1 MSKKILGLDL
11 GISSIGWA
19 IIEEFE
25 EKSQILGLGSRI
37 IPLSNDDKEE
47 FSTGNSISKNQKRTL
62 KRTQRKGYDRYQLRR
77 SALCKKLQELGMLP
91 DADLMNLN
99 SLQLYGL
106 RDKALNG
113 KIELKEIGR
122 IFYHL
127 NQKRGYKSSR
137 SDTNLDKKDT
147 DYVAQVKSNYSKIL
161 DERKTIGQHFYTQ
174 LQADKYFRI
183 KDIIFPREAYIE
195 EFNAICNEQKKYH
208 SQLSDEVISVLRDRI
223 IYYQRPLKSQKGL
236 VSICEFEGI
245 NRVDHRGNEIFT
257 GPKVTPR
264 SSPLF
269 QLCRI
274 WETVNNISLKTKNA
288 EGSKYKWSDFIP
300 TIEQKRDIV
309 AYLFKNKQLTSSEL
323 LKILNLNKSDVYL
336 NKQIERGIKGNHTYA
351 DIEAIIQNKDLLQFN
366 IAIIEDQSK
375 GFIIDKRTG
384 EIISEEQKYIVDP
397 SIEKEPFYHLWHTI
411 YSIKDLEE
419 CALALQNKFSISLEE
434 AEKLAKLDF
443 TKDGFGEKSSKAIR
457 KILPYLMKGY
467 QYSDACMLAGY
478 NHSNSLTN
486 DEKEKIITAD
496 KLSLLSKNSLRQP
509 VVEKILNQMIHVVN
523 ALIDRFGKPDEIR
536 IELARE
542 LKQSKDER
550 NEADKQNSL
559 NKKQHDLICKRL
571 EELGL
576 PQTRKMILK
585 YKLIFPAKDKKW
597 NEASAVNQ
605 CIYCGES
612 FQLAE
617 ALNGSNFDVDHI
629 IPQAMLFDDS
639 QTNKVLVHRK
649 CNKDKTNTTAYDYI
663 SSKGEAALMDYLN
676 RVDDWYKRGIIS
688 YSKLQRLKT
697 SYNDYLERKKLKKET
712 EADKRLWESFIDR
725 QLRESAYIAR
735 KAKFILAKVCRNV
748 YSTEGAITAKLR
760 KIWGWE
766 DTLMQ
771 LQYPKFKELQLTE
784 TKVWESNYGSNQHSK
799 EEIIGWSKRDDHRHH
814 ALDALTIACT
824 KQGFIQRLNTLNSS
838 EVRDQM
844 KKEIEVETSE
854 YQERMNLLEK
864 YLFKERPFKTEEVKQ
879 ALAKVLISF
888 KAGKKAAST
897 GTRKIKVNGKK
908 QVIQRGVI
916 IPRGALSE
924 ESVYGKIKMLD
935 RNKPVKY
942 LFENPHLILKGY
954 IKEKVEERLRAHE
967 NDIKKAISSLKKDP
981 IYLDAQKT
989 IELKYG
995 SCYKEEVVIKYPI
1008 TQIKAKDLP
1017 YIIDKR
1023 VRDIVEARLKQFNNK
1038 EKEAFKDLDKHPVWY
1053 NEEKKI
1059 PIKTVRMLTGLSAVE
1074 AVKEDEHG
1082 KQIGFVKPGNNHH
1095 IAIYK
1100 DQDGNFHE
1108 HLCTFWHAV
1117 ERKKYK
1123 LPIVIKNTQ
1132 EVWNKIFEAN
1142 DQYAQSFLDKLPK
1155 DGLELSFSLQ
1165 QNEMFLLGLDYDMIE
1180 SAIANNE
1187 LSILSQNLY
1196 RVQKLT
1202 IVGVSDLNIWF
1213 RHHLETSVD
1222 STNEF
1227 KLARRF
1233 INVRSIGGLL
1243 KEKPVKVTISK
1254 IGEISLLT

>member
-11 GISSIGWA
+11 GVSSIGWA
-19 IIEEFE
+19 MIEEDE
-25 EKSQILGLGSRI
+25 QRSQILGLGSRI
-37 IPLSNDDKEE
+37 IPLSTDDKDE

-77 SALCKKLQELGMLP
+77 SALSKKLQELNMFP
-91 DADLMNLN
+91 DASLMNIS
-99 SLQLYGL
+99 SLELYGL
-106 RDKALNG
+106 RDRAAKER
-113 KIELKEIGR
+113 IELQEIGR
-122 IFYHL
+122 ILYHL

-137 SDTNLDKKDT
+137 SDANLDKKDT
-147 DYVAQVKSNYSKIL
+147 DYVAQVKSNHAKIR
-161 DERKTIGQHFYTQ
+161 EEQKTIGQHFFLQ

-183 KDIIFPREAYIE
+183 KEIIFPREAYIE

-208 SQLSDEVISVLRDRI
+208 NQLNEEVISELRDKI

-236 VSICEFEGI
+236 VSICELEGV

-257 GPKVTPR
+257 GPKVAPR
-264 SSPLF
+264 SSPLS

-274 WETVNNISLKTKNA
+274 WETVNNINLKTKNA
-288 EGSKYKWSDFIP
+288 EGSKYKWSDFVP
-300 TIEQKRDIV
+300 SIEQKREI
-309 AYLFKNKQLTSSEL
+309 AEFLFKNKHLSANEL
-323 LKILNLNKSDVYL
+323 LKILELNKSDVYL
-336 NKQIERGIKGNHTYA
+336 NKQLERGIKGNNTYA
-351 DIEAIIQNKDLLQFN
+351 DIAAIIQDKELLQFN
-366 IAIIEDQSK
+366 TIVIEDESK
-375 GFIIDKRTG
+375 GFVIDKKTG
-384 EIISEEQKYIVDP
+384 EIISEEPRLSINP
-397 SIEKEPFYHLWHTI
+397 AIEKEPLYQLWHTI

-419 CALALQNKFSISLEE
+419 CASALQQKFSLTQVD
-434 AEKLAKLDF
+434 AEKLAKIDF
-443 TKDGFGEKSSKAIR
+443 TKDSFGEKSSKAMR

-486 DEKEKIITAD
+486 EERDKIITAD
-496 KLSLLSKNSLRQP
+496 KLTLLAKNSLKQP
-509 VVEKILNQMIHVVN
+509 IVEKILNQMIHVVN
-523 ALIDRFGKPDEIR
+523 ALIDKFGKPDEIR

-550 NEADKQNSL
+550 NETDKQNSL
-559 NKKQHDLICKRL
+559 NEKQHDQICKRL

-585 YKLIFPAKDKKW
+585 YKLIFPSKDKKW
-597 NEASAVNQ
+597 NEASTVNQ

-612 FQLAE
+612 FQLTE

-663 SSKGEAALMDYLN
+663 SSKGEAALAEYLN

-697 SYNDYLERKKLKKET
+697 SYNDYLERKKNKKET
-712 EADKRLWESFIDR
+712 EADKKIWESFIDR

-735 KAKFILAKVCRNV
+735 KAKFILGKVCRNV
-748 YSTEGAITAKLR
+748 YSTEGSITAKLR
-760 KIWGWE
+760 KVWGWE

-784 TKVWESNYGSNQHSK
+784 IKEWESNHGNNKHSK
-799 EEIIGWSKRDDHRHH
+799 EEIIGWTKRDDHRHH

-824 KQGFIQRLNTLNSS
+824 KQGFIQRLNTINSS
-838 EVRDQM
+838 EVRNEM
-844 KKEIEVETSE
+844 RKEIETYKVEFTD
-854 YQERMNLLEK
+854 RMNLLET
-864 YLFKERPFKTEEVKQ
+864 YLFKSRPFTTEEVKL
-879 ALAKVLISF
+879 ALAEVLISF
-888 KAGKKAAST
+888 KAGKKAAAT
-897 GTRKIKVNGKK
+897 GTRKVKVNGKK
-908 QVIQRGVI
+908 QIVQRGI
-916 IPRGALSE
+916 IVPRGALSE
-924 ESVYGKIKMLD
+924 ESVYGKIKILD

-954 IKEKVEERLRAHE
+954 IKEKVEERLAFHG
-967 NDIKKAISSLKKDP
+967 NDVKKAVASLKKEP
-981 IYLDAQKT
+981 IYLDTEKT
-989 IELKYG
+989 IELHYG
-995 SCYKEEVVIKYPI
+995 SCYKEEVVIKYPLA
-1008 TQIKAKDLP
+1008 QIKAKDLP

-1023 VRDIVEARLKQFNNK
+1023 VRDLVEARLNQFNNK
-1038 EKEAFKDLDKHPVWY
+1038 EKEAFKDLDKNPVWY
-1053 NEEKKI
+1053 NEEKRI
-1059 PIKTVRMLTGLSAVE
+1059 PIKTVRMMTGLSAVE
-1074 AVKEDEHG
+1074 AVKEDEYG

-1100 DQDGNFHE
+1100 DQDGNYHE

-1132 EVWNKIFEAN
+1132 EVWNKVLEAN
-1142 DQYAQSFLDKLPK
+1142 GRYPQDFIDKLPK
-1155 DGLELSFSLQ
+1155 DGLELIFSMQ
-1165 QNEMFLLGLDYDMIE
+1165 QNEMFLLGLEYHEVKDVLDNAEFSKI
-1180 SAIANNE
+1180 SN
-1187 LSILSQNLY
+1187 NLY
-1196 RVQKLT
+1196 RIQKLT
-1202 IVGVSDLNIWF
+1202 IIGNSTLNIWF
-1213 RHHLETSVD
+1213 RHHLETNLID
-1222 STNEF
+1222 TAEA
-1227 KLARRF
+1227 KEAKRY
-1233 INVRSIGGLL
+1233 INIQSIGALL
-1243 KEKPVKVTISK
+1243 KLNPTKVSISN

>member
-62 KRTQRKGYDRYQLRR
+62 KRTQRKGYDRYQQRR

-137 SDTNLDKKDT
+137 SDANLDKKDT

-161 DERKTIGQHFYTQ
+161 DERKTIGQHFYAQ

-257 GPKVTPR
+257 GPKVAPR

-612 FQLAE
+612 FQLSE

-663 SSKGEAALMDYLN
+663 SSKGEAALIDYLN

-981 IYLDAQKT
+981 IYLDAEKS

-995 SCYKEEVVIKYPI
+995 SCYKDEVVIKYPI
-1008 TQIKAKDLP
+1008 GQIKSKDLP

-1023 VRDIVEARLKQFNNK
+1023 VRDIVEARLKQFDNK
-1038 EKEAFKDLDKHPVWY
+1038 EKEAFKDLEKNPVWY

-1155 DGLELSFSLQ
+1155 DGLGLSFSLQ
-1165 QNEMFLLGLDYDMIE
+1165 QNEMFLLGLDYDKIE

-1187 LSILSQNLY
+1187 LSILSQNLH

-1202 IVGVSDLNIWF
+1202 IIGNSTINIWF
-1213 RHHLETSVD
+1213 RHHLETNLID
-1222 STNEF
+1222 TNEA
-1227 KLARRF
+1227 KLAKRF
-1233 INVRSIGGLL
+1233 YNVQSISALL
-1243 KEKPVKVTISK
+1243 KLKPVKVSISK
-1254 IGEISLLT
+1254 IGEITLLT